1 MVGFKIIPVI
11 DILNSEAVH
20 AVKGERNKYKPL
32 KSKIFKTSNPIEII
46 KDLKQQICFYEF
58 YIADLDAIIKKK
70 PNLDL
75 YIEILETLNVNI
87 MIDPGIRNRKD
98 LLIFSKFDFNK
109 LILGLETIGDFQI
122 ISDAINIV
130 GNDKLIVSIDMCK
143 GKIISSIKEIKN
155 QIPLKVIKK
164 IEEIGIREIILL
176 DLYRV
181 GQKLGGI
188 PLSYQEILRSFK
200 GNILVGGGI
209 KNFNDIIS
217 YKERNF
223 SGVLIATALY
233 DGSLNIDKLKSFKQN
248 KKNLIDKNHT
258 CT

>member
-1 MVGFKIIPVI
+1 M
-11 DILNSEAVH
+11 EA
-20 AVKGERNKYKPL
+20 
-32 KSKIFKTSNPIEII
+32 
-46 KDLKQQICFYEF
+46 
-58 YIADLDAIIKKK
+58 
-70 PNLDL
+70 
-75 YIEILETLNVNI
+75 
-87 MIDPGIRNRKD
+87 
-98 LLIFSKFDFNK
+98 
-109 LILGLETIGDFQI
+109 FQI

-130 GNDKLIVSIDMCK
+130 GFDKLIVSIDMYK

-188 PLSYQEILRSFK
+188 PLSYLEILRSFK

-217 YKERNF
+217 YKKRNF

-233 DGSLNIDKLKSFKQN
+233 DGSLNIDKLKSFK
-248 KKNLIDKNHT
+248 
-258 CT
+258 